1 MQDIPLQDLY
11 TRDYF
16 RGVGRAWER
25 FLSACSIDGIGV
37 RDVVLESW
45 RRCVEQGVDPRRSAA
60 TVSVAGDALDGL
72 FRANDALYQA
82 IKICVAPAV
91 RHLAGTRTVLITSD
105 ARGTLLTADG
115 DPPLGD
121 QMIANRIVP
130 GACWGEGGGG
140 TNAVGTALTLG
151 RPTQIHAQEHFCEAG
166 KPWSCN
172 AALIR
177 DPFDRRI
184 LGAVDVTG
192 PNEML
197 VMHATAFVA
206 TLVAR
211 IEAHV
216 LARETVER
224 CRLIEAFYE
233 QTAPGEAVILCDA
246 RGRIVKATPAVGKSL
261 VMHGTKATLTADAQ
275 IRGLSGETLEREDF
289 CALPE
294 WLKPE
299 WLVPLRSG
307 GRCTGALLRLPMSP
321 RAPKPASTVPL
332 SPGFRRMADAS
343 PSLEPMLRQ
352 AECFARR
359 KVPILLE
366 GETGTGKDLLAQSIH
381 AAGPTASGPFLA
393 LNCAALP
400 RELLASELFGYAD
413 GAFTG
418 ARRGGAKGKF
428 EQAHG
433 GTLFL
438 DEIGDM
444 PLDLQPYLLR
454 VLEENVVWRLGD
466 GSPRPVDVRVIAAT
480 NRALSRE
487 IADARFRADLYYRLN
502 VASLLLPALRDRV
515 ADIPSLAEHLL
526 RRITAAMG
534 REFRIGTDVMQVFL
548 LYSWPGNVRELHNA
562 LERLALLATDEVL
575 RARHLPAA
583 MQSAA
588 AGDRAAPEVAGTT
601 LKSAEQLM
609 IFAAIR
615 RERGNCSRA
624 ARALGISRATLYRRL
639 SVYGPETLRETRPA

>member
-1 MQDIPLQDLY
+1 MEDIPLRDLY

-37 RDVVLESW
+37 RDVVLDSW

-60 TVSVAGDALDGL
+60 TVSVAGEALDGL
-72 FRANDALYQA
+72 YRANDALYEA

-115 DPPLGD
+115 DPPLAD

-130 GACWGEGGGG
+130 GACWGEDGGG
-140 TNAVGTALTLG
+140 TNAIGTALTLG
-151 RPTQIHAQEHFCEAG
+151 QPTQIHSQEHFCEAG

-172 AALIR
+172 AGLIR
-177 DPFDRRI
+177 DPVDHRI

-206 TLVAR
+206 TLVER
-211 IEAHV
+211 IEAQI
-216 LARETVER
+216 LARETMDR

-233 QTAPGEAVILCDA
+233 QTTPGDAVIVCDA
-246 RGRIVKATPAVGKSL
+246 RGRIVKTTSAVREIATPGEMRA
-261 VMHGTKATLTADAQ
+261 ALTADAR
-275 IRGLSGETLEREDF
+275 IGGLSGETLEREDF
-289 CALPE
+289 GRLPD

-307 GRCTGALLRLPMSP
+307 GRCTGALLRLPMS
-321 RAPKPASTVPL
+321 RGAPKPAPAVPL
-332 SPGFRRMADAS
+332 PPGFRQMAEAS
-343 PSLEPMLRQ
+343 PSLEPVLRQ
-352 AECFARR
+352 ADRFARR
-359 KVPILLE
+359 KVPLLLE
-366 GETGTGKDLLAQSIH
+366 GETGTGKDLLARAIH
-381 AAGPTASGPFLA
+381 AAGPTAAGPFLA

-418 ARRGGAKGKF
+418 ARRGCARGKF

-454 VLEENVVWRLGD
+454 VLEENVVWRLGE

-480 NRALSRE
+480 NRALSQE
-487 IADARFRADLYYRLN
+487 VADGRFRADLYYRLN
-502 VASLLLPALRDRV
+502 VASLVLPALRDRL
-515 ADIPSLAEHLL
+515 ADLPALAEHLL
-526 RRITAAMG
+526 GRITAGSG
-534 REFRIGTDVMQVFL
+534 RKLQIGDDVMRIFRQH
-548 LYSWPGNVRELHNA
+548 SWPGNVRELHNA

-575 RARHLPAA
+575 RAAHLPAA
-583 MQSAA
+583 LQSAA
-588 AGDRAAPEVAGTT
+588 AGSGAAPEVPGAT

-609 IFAAIR
+609 IFATLR

-639 SVYGPETLRETRPA
+639 SAYGPPISH

>member
-1 MQDIPLQDLY
+1 MEDIPLRDLY

-37 RDVVLESW
+37 RDVVLDSW

-60 TVSVAGDALDGL
+60 TVSVAGEALDGL
-72 FRANDALYQA
+72 YRANDALYEA

-115 DPPLGD
+115 DPPLAD

-130 GACWGEGGGG
+130 GACWGEDGGG
-140 TNAVGTALTLG
+140 TNAIGTALTLG
-151 RPTQIHAQEHFCEAG
+151 QPTQIHSQEHFCEAG

-172 AALIR
+172 AGLIR
-177 DPFDRRI
+177 DPVDHRI

-206 TLVAR
+206 TLVER
-211 IEAHV
+211 IEAQI
-216 LARETVER
+216 LARETMDR

-233 QTAPGEAVILCDA
+233 QTTPGDAVIVCDA
-246 RGRIVKATPAVGKSL
+246 RGRIVKTTSAVREIATPGEMRA
-261 VMHGTKATLTADAQ
+261 ALTADAR
-275 IRGLSGETLEREDF
+275 IGGLSGETLEREDF
-289 CALPE
+289 GRLPD

-307 GRCTGALLRLPMSP
+307 GRCTGALLRLPMS
-321 RAPKPASTVPL
+321 RGAPKPAPAVPL
-332 SPGFRRMADAS
+332 PPGFRQMAEAS
-343 PSLEPMLRQ
+343 PSLEPVLRQ
-352 AECFARR
+352 ADRFARR
-359 KVPILLE
+359 KVPLLLE
-366 GETGTGKDLLAQSIH
+366 GETGTGKDLLARAIH
-381 AAGPTASGPFLA
+381 AAGPTAAGPFLA

-418 ARRGGAKGKF
+418 ARRGGARGKF

-454 VLEENVVWRLGD
+454 VLEENVVWRLGE

-480 NRALSRE
+480 NRALSQE
-487 IADARFRADLYYRLN
+487 VADGRFRADLYYRLN
-502 VASLLLPALRDRV
+502 VASLVLPALRDRL
-515 ADIPSLAEHLL
+515 ADLPALAEHLL
-526 RRITAAMG
+526 GRITAG
-534 REFRIGTDVMQVFL
+534 SGPKLQIGDDVMRIFRQH
-548 LYSWPGNVRELHNA
+548 SWPGNVRELHNA

-575 RARHLPAA
+575 RAAHLPAA
-583 MQSAA
+583 LQSAA
-588 AGDRAAPEVAGTT
+588 AGSGAAPEVPGAT

-609 IFAAIR
+609 IFATLR

-639 SVYGPETLRETRPA
+639 SAYGPPISH

>member
-1 MQDIPLQDLY
+1 MEDIPLRDLY

-37 RDVVLESW
+37 RDVVLDSW

-60 TVSVAGDALDGL
+60 TVSVAGEALDGL
-72 FRANDALYQA
+72 YRANDALYEA

-115 DPPLGD
+115 DPPLAD

-130 GACWGEGGGG
+130 GACWGEDGGG
-140 TNAVGTALTLG
+140 TNAIGTALTLG
-151 RPTQIHAQEHFCEAG
+151 QPTQIHSQEHFCEAG

-172 AALIR
+172 AGLIR
-177 DPFDRRI
+177 DPVDHRI

-206 TLVAR
+206 TLVER
-211 IEAHV
+211 IEAQI
-216 LARETVER
+216 LARETMDR

-233 QTAPGEAVILCDA
+233 QTTPGDAVIVCDA
-246 RGRIVKATPAVGKSL
+246 RGRIVKTTSAVREIATPGEMRA
-261 VMHGTKATLTADAQ
+261 ALTADAR
-275 IRGLSGETLEREDF
+275 IGGLSGETLEREDF
-289 CALPE
+289 GRLPD

-307 GRCTGALLRLPMSP
+307 GRCTGALLRLPMS
-321 RAPKPASTVPL
+321 RGAPKPAPAVPL
-332 SPGFRRMADAS
+332 PPGFRQMAEAS
-343 PSLEPMLRQ
+343 PSLEPVLRQ
-352 AECFARR
+352 ADRFARR
-359 KVPILLE
+359 KVPLLLE
-366 GETGTGKDLLAQSIH
+366 GETGTGKDLLARAIH
-381 AAGPTASGPFLA
+381 AAGPTAAGPFLA

-418 ARRGGAKGKF
+418 ARRGGARGKF

-454 VLEENVVWRLGD
+454 VLEENVVWRLGE

-480 NRALSRE
+480 NRALSQE
-487 IADARFRADLYYRLN
+487 VADGRFRADLYYRLN
-502 VASLLLPALRDRV
+502 VASLVLPALRDRL
-515 ADIPSLAEHLL
+515 ADLPALAEHLL
-526 RRITAAMG
+526 GRITAGSG
-534 REFRIGTDVMQVFL
+534 RKLQIGDDVMRIFRQH
-548 LYSWPGNVRELHNA
+548 SWPGNVRELHNA

-575 RARHLPAA
+575 RAAHLPAA
-583 MQSAA
+583 LQSAA
-588 AGDRAAPEVAGTT
+588 AGSGAAPEVPGAT

-609 IFAAIR
+609 IFATLR

-639 SVYGPETLRETRPA
+639 SAYGPPISH